1 MRLVEDIYDARFAH
15 EKSHMIRKEK
25 QKMNRER
32 LYGNLDAT
40 EDEGD
45 FSFCNSFPVFVAQR
59 LTTVIGLKALTDQTG
74 WDLLCNIDRNYKDF
88 LEIETFKFFLQ
99 EKFGDE
105 DLLFFLYLRSIISKM
120 LKMNFSGRWTLVH
133 GPERQPKPIYVTYQE
148 CVQISFKVFGNSYGD
163 LGKDFLTSLVTSRKL
178 VGRVNK
184 REDSRKIEVRDLL
197 YLAVLGYHKTQT
209 MHDQGIL
216 DEFAAAEALIK
227 SKAER
232 SKILANARSIDLEQR
247 RSDSNNT
254 YRPDGNGTPNG
265 KAGADSASNIGQRE
279 QRGVGRQGSM
289 GPPRRQSSLTNMDGD
304 NGTQGGRTGRGTGTG
319 SGIGIG
325 SGPGSAGRNP
335 RSSLYMGD
343 SGDGNGAN
351 GAGANG
357 RTGAKDNG
365 KVKGKAKSGKLG
377 TLTTTTGTGTDS
389 GPGSRS
395 SPGPGLRSS
404 PGGGGGTG
412 GGHSKDMLLQCGAS
426 SPTLIRSLALPLSPD
441 MKKTSISTQTLTP
454 RTLTILTK
462 ERANETE
469 EQKEKREAQEEK
481 ANARAIINKINE
493 SLKIHPA
500 VRAPIPSEQNE
511 RRTSWEHYNEAI
523 GARERA
529 QTPPP
534 RQIQI
539 SNSPSLKTTRPFWRK
554 PTEDPTPAAGGY
566 TGPSASAG
574 AGAGAGAGVCSSSS
588 SSSGQ
593 SFSYDGNDSNKDEL
607 ELNRLRA
614 RQRVTVQPKVQHV
627 RLLCCSLISFVLR
640 PDIYY
645 YCCHHDFLPNIH
657 ILL

>member
-1 MRLVEDIYDARFAH
+1 MRVVEDIYDARFAH

-25 QKMNRER
+25 QKLNRER

-254 YRPDGNGTPNG
+254 YGNAQANGTPIG
-265 KAGADSASNIGQRE
+265 KGGADSASNIGLRE

-289 GPPRRQSSLTNMDGD
+289 GPPRRQSSLTNVDGES
-304 NGTQGGRTGRGTGTG
+304 GTQGGRTGRGT
-319 SGIGIG
+319 GIG

-343 SGDGNGAN
+343 SGEVNGAI

-365 KVKGKAKSGKLG
+365 KVKGKTKSGKLG

-395 SPGPGLRSS
+395 SPGGGGGTG
-404 PGGGGGTG
+404 GGGGGTG
-412 GGHSKDMLLQCGAS
+412 GGHGKDMLLQCGAS

-441 MKKTSISTQTLTP
+441 MRKNSISTQTLTP
-454 RTLTILTK
+454 RTLTILAK

-539 SNSPSLKTTRPFWRK
+539 SNSPSLKTTRPFWSK

-566 TGPSASAG
+566 MGPS

-588 SSSGQ
+588 SSSGT
-593 SFSYDGNDSNKDEL
+593 SFTYDGNESNKDEL

-614 RQRVTVQPKVQHV
+614 RQRVTVQPKVQYV
-627 RLLCCSLISFVLR
+627 RMLYCS
-640 PDIYY
+640 
-645 YCCHHDFLPNIH
+645 
-657 ILL
+657 

>member
-1 MRLVEDIYDARFAH
+1 MRVVEDIYDARFAH

-32 LYGNLDAT
+32 LYGNPDPV

-178 VGRVNK
+178 VGRLNK

-209 MHDQGIL
+209 LHDQGIL

-232 SKILANARSIDLEQR
+232 NKILNNARSIDLEQR

-254 YRPDGNGTPNG
+254 YRPDGIAQANGTPAG
-265 KAGADSASNIGQRE
+265 KGNSESASNTGQRD
-279 QRGVGRQGSM
+279 QRGTGTGTGAGAGRTGAMGPARRQGS
-289 GPPRRQSSLTNMDGD
+289 LTCVDGD
-304 NGTQGGRTGRGTGTG
+304 NSTSHGGRTGRGTGTG
-319 SGIGIG
+319 TGTGSG
-325 SGPGSAGRNP
+325 SGPGSVGKPSRSNQVDGGNNGDAGG
-335 RSSLYMGD
+335 S
-343 SGDGNGAN
+343 GNGAGGVGGN
-351 GAGANG
+351 
-357 RTGAKDNG
+357 
-365 KVKGKAKSGKLG
+365 GKLG
-377 TLTTTTGTGTDS
+377 SKENGKSKGKTKNGNVGTNTTGTGTGS
-389 GPGSRS
+389 GTGT
-395 SPGPGLRSS
+395 
-404 PGGGGGTG
+404 GTG
-412 GGHSKDMLLQCGAS
+412 GGAGKDMTLQCAS

-441 MKKTSISTQTLTP
+441 MRRSSISTQTLTP
-454 RTLTILTK
+454 RTLTILAK
-462 ERANETE
+462 GLDSKRLNETE
-469 EQKEKREAQEEK
+469 EQKEKREALEEK

-523 GARERA
+523 GARERS

-539 SNSPSLKTTRPFWRK
+539 SNSPSLKTNRPFWNQK
-554 PTEDPTPAAGGY
+554 ATEDPTPAAGGY
-566 TGPSASAG
+566 LGTTN
-574 AGAGAGAGVCSSSS
+574 GVSSSSS
-588 SSSGQ
+588 SSSGHSN
-593 SFSYDGNDSNKDEL
+593 SFDGNDSNKDAL
-607 ELNRLRA
+607 EINRLRE
-614 RQRVTVQPKVQHV
+614 RQRVTVQPKVQYV
-627 RLLCCSLISFVLR
+627 TML
-640 PDIYY
+640 
-645 YCCHHDFLPNIH
+645 YCQ
-657 ILL
+657 